1 MPDCCSVE
9 FMRGKVGLLH
19 ISELDWK
26 RFDTVEEAGIHEGD
40 KISVKLLDIDAKT
53 GKFRLSHRALLEKPE
68 GYEERPAR
76 RPRRDARGD
85 RREGNERRERHNGPR
100 HERGERF
107 EHKDNESAEPQNN
120 ETQE

>member
-1 MPDCCSVE
+1 MPVKE
-9 FMRGKVGLLH
+9 GLLH

-76 RPRRDARGD
+76 RPRRDEISNRL
-85 RREGNERRERHNGPR
+85 EIIYSRERHNDPS
-100 HERGERF
+100 HLLE
-107 EHKDNESAEPQNN
+107 
-120 ETQE
+120 